1 MSIEHC
7 DMCDR
12 YIDTDWNVDHEV
24 ECLIDQLDQAA
35 KEIACLQTQ
44 LANFK
49 RLLRKADDEN
59 ERFLKALEDISDCP
73 DGCMDCVNEARTAL
87 EAK

>member
-35 KEIACLQTQ
+35 KEIACLHTQ

-49 RLLRKADDEN
+49 RQLREEEN
-59 ERFLKALEDISDCP
+59 ESERLRA
-73 DGCMDCVNEARTAL
+73 AL